1 MADPRAIVRDLYA
14 RHAPAVH
21 RRALRLLGSEAD
33 AHEVLQDLL
42 VSLLTRP
49 DELIGR
55 SAWSSYLYAATTHA
69 CLNRL
74 RNQRRRAR
82 LLDREALIEP
92 VRACEPDQL
101 LRLRAVL
108 ARLPEELATVAVYY
122 ALDGLTQQEI
132 AEILG
137 CSRRHVGD
145 LLQRLEAW
153 GRNQDQE
160 RAC

>member
-1 MADPRAIVRDLYA
+1 LADPRAILRDLYA
-14 RHAPAVH
+14 RHAPAVY
-21 RRALRLLGSEAD
+21 RRALHLLGSEAD
-33 AHEVLQDLL
+33 AHEVLQDLF
-42 VSLLTRP
+42 VSLLARP
-49 DELIGR
+49 DELSRR

-74 RNQRRRAR
+74 RNQRRRTR
-82 LLDREALIEP
+82 LLDREALIEQA
-92 VRACEPDQL
+92 RASEPDQL
-101 LRLRAVL
+101 LRLRVAL

-160 RAC
+160 QAC

>member
-1 MADPRAIVRDLYA
+1 MADPRAILRDVYA

-33 AHEVLQDLL
+33 AHEVLQDLF
-42 VSLLTRP
+42 VSLLARP
-49 DELIGR
+49 DELVVR
-55 SAWSSYLYAATTHA
+55 DAWSSYLYAATTHA

-74 RNQRRRAR
+74 RDQRRRAR
-82 LLDREALIEP
+82 LLDREAMVEQPRVSEP
-92 VRACEPDQL
+92 EQLVL
-101 LRLRAVL
+101 LRAAL

-132 AEILG
+132 AQILG
-137 CSRRHVGD
+137 CSRRHVGH
-145 LLQRLEAW
+145 LLERLEAW
-153 GRNQDQE
+153 GKSQDKE